1 MNYKVLGIMFY
12 TLFWRE
18 RRRIL
23 RIWPQTLLP
32 SVVTAVLYFM
42 IFGEVLGSKIGSLE
56 NLAYIIYISPG
67 IIIMSVINNSFAN
80 VVSSFYGIKFNHSV
94 EEIMIS
100 PTPPYIIILAY
111 VAGGIFRG
119 MLTGVLVFCVALFFV
134 GIQLELINFSMIALA
149 FFMSSTLFS
158 LGGFLNALHAQSF
171 DDTSIF
177 SSFILT
183 PLVYL
188 GGIFYNINS
197 LSPFW
202 KKIALMNPLFYVV
215 DFTRAALTDKSCCSS
230 LISFIGILFIIIV
243 LYVICCNLLKRGYR
257 IKC

>member
-1 MNYKVLGIMFY
+1 MDYKVLVIMFY

-18 RRRIL
+18 CRRIL

-32 SVVTAVLYFM
+32 SVITATLYFM
-42 IFGEVLGSKIGSLE
+42 IFGEVLGSRIGSLE

-100 PTPPYIIILAY
+100 PTPSHVIILAY
-111 VAGGIFRG
+111 VAGGVFRG
-119 MLTGVLVFCVALFFV
+119 VLTGVLVFFVALFFA
-134 GIQLELINFSMIALA
+134 GIQPEQINFFMIVLAL
-149 FFMSSTLFS
+149 FMCSALFS
-158 LGGFLNALHAQSF
+158 LGGFLNALNAQSF
-171 DDTSIF
+171 DDTSLF

-188 GGIFYNINS
+188 GGIFYSIDS

-202 KKIALMNPLFYVV
+202 KKIALINPLFYIV
-215 DFTRAALTDKSCCSS
+215 DFTRTALTANSYCPS
-230 LISFIGILFIIIV
+230 LISSIGILSMTILI
-243 LYVICCNLLKRGYR
+243 YVTCWYLLKRGYR
-257 IKC
+257 IKY